1 MSFQE
6 QIQDQI
12 KQSLKDG
19 DRLRLSTL
27 RMLKAAIQQK
37 EIDTRTDLTD
47 SECLS
52 IVEKQVQLRLEAAEQ
67 YQQAERKELFDKEM
81 AEAEILRAYLP
92 EKLDLEE
99 VRKIISEI
107 INETGAESLKDM
119 GAVMGK
125 LKQQSDGKIDMK
137 LASDIVR
144 ESLSK

>member
-12 KQSLKDG
+12 KRSLKDG
-19 DRLRLSTL
+19 DRLTLNTL

-37 EIDTRTDLTD
+37 EIDSRTDLSD

-67 YQQAERKELFDKEM
+67 FQQAERKELFDKEM
-81 AEAEILRAYLP
+81 AEAEILRSYLP
-92 EKLDLEE
+92 EKLEPKE
-99 VRKIISEI
+99 VKKIVIEI
-107 INETGAESLKDM
+107 INETGEETLKDM
-119 GAVMGK
+119 GIVMGK
-125 LKQQSDGKIDMK
+125 LKQQAEGKIDMK

>member
-12 KQSLKDG
+12 KRSLKDG
-19 DRLRLSTL
+19 DRLTLNTL

-37 EIDTRTDLTD
+37 EIDSRTDLSD

-67 YQQAERKELFDKEM
+67 FQQAERKELFDKEM
-81 AEAEILRAYLP
+81 AEAEILRSYLP
-92 EKLDLEE
+92 EKLEPKE
-99 VRKIISEI
+99 VKKIVIEI
-107 INETGAESLKDM
+107 INETGAETLKDM
-119 GAVMGK
+119 GIVMGK
-125 LKQQSDGKIDMK
+125 LKQQAEGKIDMK
-137 LASDIVR
+137 LASDIVK

>member
-12 KQSLKDG
+12 KKSLKDG
-19 DRLRLSTL
+19 DRLTLNTL

-37 EIDTRTDLTD
+37 EIDSRTDLSD

-67 YQQAERKELFDKEM
+67 FQQAERKELFDKEM
-81 AEAEILRAYLP
+81 AEAEILRSYLP
-92 EKLDLEE
+92 EKLEPKE
-99 VRKIISEI
+99 VKKIVIEI
-107 INETGAESLKDM
+107 INETGAETLKDM
-119 GAVMGK
+119 GIVMGK
-125 LKQQSDGKIDMK
+125 LKQQAEGKIDMK

>member
-6 QIQDQI
+6 QIKAQI

-27 RMLKAAIQQK
+27 RMLMAAIQQK
-37 EIDTRTDLTD
+37 EIDTRTNLSDL
-47 SECLS
+47 ECLS

-67 YQQAERKELFDKEM
+67 FQQAERKELFDKEM
-81 AEAEILRAYLP
+81 AEAEILRSYLP
-92 EKLDLEE
+92 EKLEPKE
-99 VRKIISEI
+99 VKKIVIEI
-107 INETGAESLKDM
+107 INETGAETLKDM
-119 GAVMGK
+119 GIVMGK
-125 LKQQSDGKIDMK
+125 LKQQAEGKIDMK

>member
-12 KQSLKDG
+12 KKSLKDG
-19 DRLRLSTL
+19 DRLTLNTL

-37 EIDTRTDLTD
+37 EIDSRTDLSD

-67 YQQAERKELFDKEM
+67 FQQAERKELFDKEM
-81 AEAEILRAYLP
+81 AEAEILRSYLP
-92 EKLDLEE
+92 EKLEPKE
-99 VRKIISEI
+99 VKNIVIEI
-107 INETGAESLKDM
+107 INETGAETLKDM
-119 GAVMGK
+119 GIVMGK
-125 LKQQSDGKIDMK
+125 IKQQAEGKIDMK

>member
-12 KQSLKDG
+12 KKSLKDG
-19 DRLRLSTL
+19 DRLTLNTL

-37 EIDTRTDLTD
+37 EIDSRTNLSD

-67 YQQAERKELFDKEM
+67 FQQAERKELFDKEM
-81 AEAEILRAYLP
+81 AEAEILRSYLP
-92 EKLDLEE
+92 EKLEPKE
-99 VRKIISEI
+99 VKKIVIEI
-107 INETGAESLKDM
+107 INETGAETLKDM
-119 GAVMGK
+119 GIVMGK
-125 LKQQSDGKIDMK
+125 LKQQAEGKIDMK
-137 LASDIVR
+137 LASDIVK

>member
-92 EKLDLEE
+92 EKLNLEE

>member
-19 DRLRLSTL
+19 DRLKLSTL
-27 RMLKAAIQQK
+27 RMLMAAIQQK
-37 EIDTRTDLTD
+37 EIDTKTNL
-47 SECLS
+47 SSAECLT

-67 YQQAERKELFDKEM
+67 YQQGERKELFDKEM

-92 EKLDLEE
+92 EKLDAEAVKE
-99 VRKIISEI
+99 IISEI
-107 INETGAESLKDM
+107 IKETGAESLKDM
-119 GAVMGK
+119 GIVMGK
-125 LKQQSDGKIDMK
+125 LKQEADGKIDMK
-137 LASDIVR
+137 LASDIVK

>member
-6 QIQDQI
+6 QIKAQI

-27 RMLKAAIQQK
+27 RMLLAAIQQK
-37 EIDTRTDLTD
+37 EIDTRTNLSD

-67 YQQAERKELFDKEM
+67 FQQAERKELFDKEM
-81 AEAEILRAYLP
+81 AEAEILRSYLP
-92 EKLDLEE
+92 EKLEPKE
-99 VRKIISEI
+99 VKKIVIEI

-125 LKQQSDGKIDMK
+125 LKQQADGKIDMK

>member
-12 KQSLKDG
+12 KKSLKDG
-19 DRLRLSTL
+19 DRLTLNTL

-37 EIDTRTDLTD
+37 EIDSRTDLSD

-67 YQQAERKELFDKEM
+67 FQQAERKELFDKEM
-81 AEAEILRAYLP
+81 AEAEILRSYLP
-92 EKLDLEE
+92 EKLEPKE
-99 VRKIISEI
+99 VKKIVIEI
-107 INETGAESLKDM
+107 INETGAETLKDM
-119 GAVMGK
+119 GIVMGK
-125 LKQQSDGKIDMK
+125 LKQQAEGKIDMK
-137 LASDIVR
+137 LASDIVK

>member
-1 MSFQE
+1 LSFQE

-12 KQSLKDG
+12 KKSLKDG
-19 DRLRLSTL
+19 DRLTLNTL

-37 EIDTRTDLTD
+37 EIDSRTDLSD

-67 YQQAERKELFDKEM
+67 FQQAERKELFDKEM
-81 AEAEILRAYLP
+81 AEAEILRSYLP
-92 EKLDLEE
+92 EKLEPKE
-99 VRKIISEI
+99 VKKIVIEI
-107 INETGAESLKDM
+107 INETGAETLKDM
-119 GAVMGK
+119 GIVMGK
-125 LKQQSDGKIDMK
+125 LKQQAEGKIDMK